1 MQTLFDALQAAARSH
16 PEHDFLAAPPRAGR
30 GWLEAGCSFTFS
42 QILSAAEEVAAAW
55 GAKGWGRGH
64 RVALALENHPAH
76 VVHFLAFTKL
86 GVTQIPVNPYYLA
99 HELEYLISHAE
110 PDAVVALPGAVA
122 GLAAAG
128 AGPILSCDPEAL
140 VAGPGAVPAP
150 PRTARPGAPGLSDE
164 IALIYTSGST
174 ARPKGVLIDN
184 DYAFSVGRMYA
195 GHGGALTLREGEE
208 RLYVPLPYFHV
219 NAGVN
224 TLSTALLKKI
234 CLIVPDRFHAGSWW
248 EDLDATR
255 ATAFHYLGII
265 PPALMKAPPAPKD
278 GTRGLRFGL
287 GAGIDPVLHPAFEA
301 RFNVP
306 MVEVWGMT
314 ETGRFIAACQEPRQI
329 GTHAF
334 GRSTPEHL
342 LARVVDDAGH
352 EVPPGTEGEL
362 EVRAPGPNPRQ
373 GFFKGYF
380 KDPAA
385 TEAAWRGD
393 WFRTGDIVWQ
403 DDSGMLHFADRAKNM
418 IRRSGENISAAE
430 VENAVISCPEVARV
444 AVIAVKDEM
453 RDEEVMACI
462 VPVEGAERGAALAAK
477 IQAHAATQ
485 LAYYKVP
492 AWISFH
498 DSLPVT
504 GTQKI
509 RKFDIFGSDQ
519 DPRSFPG
526 SLDLRTAKTALRR
539 KGAAS

>member
-1 MQTLFDALQAAARSH
+1 MKTLFDALKAAAQSH
-16 PEHDFLAAPPRAGR
+16 PDHDFLALPARAGR
-30 GWLEAGCSFTFS
+30 GWLEKGGAFTFA
-42 QILSAAEEVAAAW
+42 QILAAAEEVAASWA
-55 GAKGWGRGH
+55 ATGWGRGH

-86 GVTQIPVNPYYLA
+86 GITQIPVNPYYLE
-99 HELEYLISHAE
+99 HELAYLVSHAE
-110 PDAVVALPGAVA
+110 PHAAVALPDAVA
-122 GLAAAG
+122 ALTAVGATSVLTCGPDQLALDAGLVPQPPG
-128 AGPILSCDPEAL
+128 SAL
-140 VAGPGAVPAP
+140 
-150 PRTARPGAPGLSDE
+150 PGAPGLQDE

-195 GHGGALTLREGEE
+195 GHNGALTLREGEE

-224 TLSTALLKKI
+224 TLCTALLKKI

-248 EDLDATR
+248 EDLDSTG

-278 GTRGLRFGL
+278 GLRALRFGL
-287 GAGIDPVLHPAFEA
+287 GAGIDAALHSAFEA
-301 RFNVP
+301 RFKVP

-314 ETGRFIAACQEPRQI
+314 ETGRFIAACHAPRQI

-334 GRSTPEHL
+334 GRSTPGHL
-342 LARVVDDAGH
+342 LARVVDDTGR
-352 EVPPGTEGEL
+352 EVPVGTEGEL

-385 TEAAWRGD
+385 TEAAWRGE

-403 DDSGMLHFADRAKNM
+403 DDTGMLHFADRAKNM

-430 VENAVISCPEVARV
+430 VENAVISAPSVARV

-462 VPVEGAERGAALAAK
+462 VPAEGVQPSAELAAE
-477 IQAHAATQ
+477 IQACAATQ

-519 DPRSFPG
+519 DPRSHAC
-526 SLDLRTAKTALRR
+526 SLDLRPAKSALRQKDR
-539 KGAAS
+539 V